1 LDNLT
6 HSLFAV
12 TLARTPLSRAGR
24 GTTAAL
30 ILASNAPDI
39 DIVATA
45 GGAVKYLEWHRGMTH
60 GVLGIV
66 GLGLVTAGV
75 VWAGRRIHDQR
86 WPPVGRGLL
95 DPRERVDP
103 PGRLATGGHAEH
115 DASFGM
121 LVAVSMIGVLLHVL
135 MDLPTTYGTRVLSP
149 FDWHWFA
156 VDWMPILDVY
166 LLMALVIGLLGR
178 PTPSQRRAKAAFVLL
193 LMATNYGVRAVAHHQ
208 ALEVAPRLFG
218 PTLPLPCDPPA
229 ASAPLVDSWPRPA
242 APANPPPGKRCLVE
256 MVAMPSFTSPFT
268 WRIIAQMSN
277 AYEIHDIDL
286 LDQRYRE
293 PESNSDIPWRLT
305 LRYPN
310 VWTPAVKQ
318 AATTHLGQ
326 VFLGFSRFPAAR
338 NAVDSHGVTT
348 IRWTDMRFAGGP
360 FALDQPA
367 PRTNVFTAT
376 VRIGADGRV
385 LDEGLGR

>member
-1 LDNLT
+1 MDNLT

-24 GTTAAL
+24 GTTTAL
-30 ILASNAPDI
+30 LLASNAPDI

-66 GLGLVTAGV
+66 GLGVITAGL
-75 VWAGRRIHDQR
+75 VWAGRRLHDRRWPQKRVGRVFLDPLDQR
-86 WPPVGRGLL
+86 AMDV
-95 DPRERVDP
+95 
-103 PGRLATGGHAEH
+103 AEH
-115 DASFGM
+115 NASFGM
-121 LVAVSMIGVLLHVL
+121 LVAISMIGVLLHVL
-135 MDLPTTYGTRVLSP
+135 MDLPTSYGTRLLSP

-156 VDWMPILDVY
+156 ADWMPILDVY

-178 PTPSQRRAKAAFVLL
+178 PTPSQQRAKAAFVLL

-218 PTLPLPCDPPA
+218 PTLPQPCDPPVSSTPVIA
-229 ASAPLVDSWPRPA
+229 SWPRPA
-242 APANPPPGKRCLVE
+242 APASPPPGKRCLVE

-277 AYEIHDIDL
+277 AYEIHDINL

-293 PESNSDIPWRLT
+293 PESGSDVPWRLT

-310 VWTPAVKQ
+310 VWTPAVQQ
-318 AATTHLGQ
+318 AAATPLGQ

-348 IRWTDMRFAGGP
+348 VRWTDMRFAGGP
-360 FALDQPA
+360 FALDQPG
-367 PRTNVFTAT
+367 PRVNPFTAT
-376 VRIGADGRV
+376 VRIGADGQV
-385 LDEGLGR
+385 LDASLGR

>member
-6 HSLFAV
+6 HSLFGA

-39 DIVATA
+39 DILATA

-60 GVLGIV
+60 GPLGIV
-66 GLGLVTAGV
+66 GLGV
-75 VWAGRRIHDQR
+75 VSAAMVWIGRRFYDQR
-86 WPPVGRGLL
+86 WPRKPAAFHE
-95 DPRERVDP
+95 P
-103 PGRLATGGHAEH
+103 
-115 DASFGM
+115 DASFPM
-121 LVAVSMIGVLLHVL
+121 LVAVSIVGVLLHVL
-135 MDLPTTYGTRVLSP
+135 MDLPTAYGTRVLSP

-156 VDWMPILDVY
+156 VDWMPIIDVY

-178 PTPSQRRAKAAFVLL
+178 PTPAQRHAKAAFVLL
-193 LMATNYGVRAVAHHQ
+193 LVATNYGVRGAAHHQ

-229 ASAPLVDSWPRPA
+229 ASTPLIDSWPRA
-242 APANPPPGKRCLVE
+242 TAPSDPPPGRRCLVE

-277 AYEIHDIDL
+277 AYEIHEINL
-286 LDQRYRE
+286 LDQRFRDPE
-293 PESNSDIPWRLT
+293 PGSDAPWRLT

-310 VWTPAVKQ
+310 IWTPAVAK
-318 AATTHLGQ
+318 AATTRLGQ

-338 NAVDSHGVTT
+338 SAVDVNGATT
-348 IRWTDMRFAGGP
+348 VRWTDMRFAGGP
-360 FALDQPA
+360 LALDQPA
-367 PRTNVFTAT
+367 PRALPFTAT
-376 VRIGADGRV
+376 VRTSPDGRV
-385 LDEGLGR
+385 IEEKLGSR